1 MVVEFML
8 RGLKTEIDTGQ
19 FISLLKAGKDI
30 ENEYI
35 IGVIQELVAKCEAL
49 EPLNISILDLLS
61 ITDKQFKDIDRLET
75 ELKQLKEENEKS
87 NMHGIDWELF
97 ATGKIV
103 VQCETEKDAEAFLK
117 EANKR
122 GFKTS
127 LSKTDWQKY
136 RENTCFT
143 NSYYTFIENT
153 ISYCYKSYYESKGIK
168 VVKWKPDENEVLY
181 DVLTEVV
188 EKCTANIEKCTA
200 NTKKLIDKIKEQ
212 KEITEFY
219 KNQCEELRKT
229 CNKLREE
236 NASIKNDKSE
246 LILAIKNTRDDIK
259 MTADYLDSIVNAF
272 HGNNKFDWDRFKTA
286 NIAVHCRTLD
296 EAIDFIKSAK
306 GHVEKWYDG
315 DRIDYNGIHWDKYK
329 EKTCYFFGKRGKV
342 LSVTSSEVL
351 KHVNRE
357 ILKWSDYMVK
367 HDE

>member
-19 FISLLKAGKDI
+19 LISLLKAGKDI

-35 IGVIQELVAKCEAL
+35 IGVIQELVAKCKAL

-75 ELKQLKEENEKS
+75 ELKQLKEKNEKAKS
-87 NMHGIDWELF
+87 NTHGIDWELF
-97 ATGKIV
+97 ATGEIV
-103 VQCETEKDAEAFLK
+103 VQCETEGDAEAFLE

-168 VVKWKPDENEVLY
+168 VVKWKPDEKEALY
-181 DVLTEVV
+181 DALEDVQVKSTERIKKFVR
-188 EKCTANIEKCTA
+188 NI
-200 NTKKLIDKIKEQ
+200 KKQ
-212 KEITEFY
+212 KETIEFY
-219 KNQCEELRKT
+219 KNQCEELRET

-236 NASIKNDKSE
+236 NASIKNDKSK
-246 LILAIKNTRDDIK
+246 LILAIKYTGYDIK
-259 MTADYLDSIVNAF
+259 MTADYLDSIVSAF
-272 HGNNKFDWDRFKTA
+272 HDNNEFDWDRFKTA

-306 GHVEKWYDG
+306 DHVEKWYDG
-315 DRIDYNGIHWDKYK
+315 DKIDYNVTLWDTCK
-329 EKTCYFFGKRGKV
+329 EKTCYYFGKRAKG
-342 LSVTSSEVL
+342 LLVTSSEIS
-351 KHVNRE
+351 KRANRE
-357 ILKWSDYMVK
+357 ILEWHDYMVGYN
-367 HDE
+367 E

>member
-19 FISLLKAGKDI
+19 FISLLKERKDI

-49 EPLNISILDLLS
+49 EPLNASILDLFS
-61 ITDKQFKDIDRLET
+61 IRDKQTKEINRLEA
-75 ELKQLKEENEKS
+75 ELKQLKEENEKAKS

-103 VQCETEKDAEAFLK
+103 VQCETEKDAEEFLE

-136 RENTCFT
+136 RENTCFR

-153 ISYCYKSYYESKGIK
+153 ISYCYKSYCESKGIK
-168 VVKWKPDENEVLY
+168 AVKWKSDETDAIY
-181 DVLTEVV
+181 DALTEVE
-188 EKCTANIEKCTA
+188 EKSAERV
-200 NTKKLIDKIKEQ
+200 KKLVSKIKEQ
-212 KEITEFY
+212 KEMTEFY

-246 LILAIKNTRDDIK
+246 LILSIKNTRDDIK

-272 HGNNKFDWDRFKTA
+272 HGNNKFDWDRFKIA
-286 NIAVHCRTLD
+286 NIAVRCRTLD

-306 GHVEKWYDG
+306 DHVEIWCGG
-315 DRIDYNGIHWDKYK
+315 DKIDYNNALWDTYK
-329 EKTCYFFGKRGKV
+329 EKTCYSFSRRSKGLF
-342 LSVTSSEVL
+342 VTSSETA
-351 KHVNRE
+351 KCVNRE
-357 ILKWSDYMVK
+357 ILEWYDYMVK

>member
-8 RGLKTEIDTGQ
+8 RGLKTEIDTDTI
-19 FISLLKAGKDI
+19 ISLLKAGNDI

-35 IGVIQELVAKCEAL
+35 IGVIQELVAKCKAL

-61 ITDKQFKDIDRLET
+61 ITDKQFKDIDRLEE
-75 ELKQLKEENEKS
+75 ELKQLKEENEKAKS

-103 VQCETEKDAEAFLK
+103 VQCETEKDAEAFLE

-122 GFKTS
+122 GFKTF
-127 LSKTDWQKY
+127 LNKTTWQKSWQKY
-136 RENTCFT
+136 RENTCF
-143 NSYYTFIENT
+143 NNGHHT
-153 ISYCYKSYYESKGIK
+153 IITYCYKSYYEDKGIK
-168 VVKWKPDENEVLY
+168 VAKWKSDEKEVLY
-181 DVLTEVV
+181 DVAEDVQVKSTER
-188 EKCTANIEKCTA
+188 I
-200 NTKKLIDKIKEQ
+200 KKLVSKIKEQ

-246 LILAIKNTRDDIK
+246 LILSIKNTRDDIK

-272 HGNNKFDWDRFKTA
+272 HGNNKFDWDRFKIA
-286 NIAVHCRTLD
+286 NIAVRCRTLD
-296 EAIDFIKSAK
+296 EAIDFINKSK
-306 GHVEKWYDG
+306 QYIKTWRDGEK
-315 DRIDYNGIHWDKYK
+315 IDYNNVLWDKYK
-329 EKTCYFFGKRGKV
+329 EKTCYSFSRRSKGLF
-342 LSVTSSEVL
+342 VTSSETA
-351 KHVNRE
+351 KCVNRE
-357 ILKWSDYMVK
+357 ILEWSDYMVK